1 MNPLFDLTKLLVI
14 LFCFRGLV
22 PAGLEFKY
30 VCTIS
35 ATFSAFAR
43 LVCGLNIKLPVYPI
57 KVILGEST
65 CDCGQAIRFCYL

>member
-1 MNPLFDLTKLLVI
+1 M
-14 LFCFRGLV
+14 V